1 MRPIRRLFGAVAAL
15 AVAASGLVACSSAE
29 DAATEALT
37 GFLTG
42 WSEGD
47 LSAVAFTTPVGEAA
61 TSAAVS
67 EQLAALSGE
76 LADRQPV
83 LTAGQVSLEPPW
95 PPRSSCGARSRCPA
109 PKIVSL
115 PWKLRLNPRSK
126 AQFPGR

>member
-1 MRPIRRLFGAVAAL
+1 LFGAVAAL

-76 LADRQPV
+76 LAQRPPA
-83 LTAGQVSLEPPW
+83 LTAGQVSLEGNLATAPVTVEW
-95 PPRSSCGARSRCPA
+95 P
-109 PKIVSL
+109 L
-115 PWKLRLNPRSK
+115 PGGGTWRYSTEVRLSERDG
-126 AQFPGR
+126 QWRVIW